1 MIKPN
6 FGQRQPR
13 VVTHVI
19 LLLLVFRH
27 YCFWLRFFVRM
38 VFLARKEHG
47 GVCDEHGVQRLPLL
61 HHGGHRGLFGL
72 YRISRGWMVSFRS
85 PNPDFK
91 TPEWK
96 FLYLKFF
103 KPLLKLWHFQRFFE
117 QMSSIKTRKHYVIF
131 DMAFSGLWAF
141 FYFITFVYMVVAWS
155 KTEEIKFNFASSNII
170 GAIFFAFLSIF
181 AWVKNDCKSK
191 WESNAQHFFLTPK
204 VLLAPRAVL

>member
-1 MIKPN
+1 MIKSN
-6 FGQRQPR
+6 LDWDSLDSCDFYY
-13 VVTHVI
+13 I
-19 LLLLVFRH
+19 SVFRH
-27 YCFWLRFFVRM
+27 YCFWLRFFFRM

-47 GVCDEHGVQRLPLL
+47 GVCDEHGIQRLPLL

-72 YRISRGWMVSFRS
+72 HRIPRGRMVSFE
-85 PNPDFK
+85 PQNPDFK
-91 TPEWK
+91 TNPEWK
-96 FLYLKFF
+96 SLKFF
-103 KPLLKLWHFQRFFE
+103 IISLTFAKLWQFQRFFE

-181 AWVKNDCKSK
+181 AWVKKISK
-191 WESNAQHFFLTPK
+191 NPSGKAMPNIFFLPNPK
-204 VLLAPRAVL
+204 SY